1 MKMMSS
7 SLKHMDSQSMNA
19 DNTDGYNVDLD
30 FEEKDCA
37 IRVTIQSPE

>member
-1 MKMMSS
+1 MNF
-7 SLKHMDSQSMNA
+7 LLIILILQIIRMDI
-19 DNTDGYNVDLD
+19 TCDLD